1 MHKYVPP
8 PIAVGQSTDVG
19 RRRHEN
25 QDSMGYTQ
33 LDRFA
38 YKGAHLVICCDGM
51 GGASGGQQ
59 ASSTA
64 VEHILEYFKDGH
76 PSPEPDIAIREAVE
90 KAAEAVHEKA
100 QADPRLEGM
109 GTTCV
114 VVVMHNGYL
123 FAGHI
128 GDSRLYLW
136 RNGEMIRL
144 SRDHSRVQFMVEA
157 GIITEEEAKKHPHQ
171 NFLARVLGSNQ
182 QPRVELLAP
191 PRKMQL
197 GDRLLLCSDGLYNEV
212 EEDVMA
218 EVISQNE
225 PQAATEKLVKLA
237 NENGGNDNITVQIV
251 SYGDI
256 QPQVTEEAWFQ
267 FARPSHGAMF
277 YVACCVLFF
286 LLGFFSG
293 RTGQQAP
300 APARTYKSGHSHKH
314 HHHHDHARTK
324 HRHTHRGHSHGT
336 KPRYRVTPRKVVK
349 PHKHAHPHKHPH
361 KHVHPHNHRHPHA
374 HPHPHPHRHAV
385 KPRARVIRPAVVA
398 PRLVRKAPVVRRV
411 VLRKPVV
418 APRNRPVVRRVVPVA
433 APKRVAPRP
442 IQPVVRVKPAKVN
455 AVPPVK
461 AAKPVKKAPA
471 SRPAPRR

>member
-25 QDSMGYTQ
+25 QDSMGYAQ

-64 VEHILEYFKDGH
+64 VNNILEYFQEGH
-76 PSPEPDIAIREAVE
+76 PSPEPDLAIREAVE
-90 KAAEAVHEKA
+90 KAADSVQQKA

-114 VVVMHNGYL
+114 VVILHNGYL

-136 RNGEMIRL
+136 RNGKMIRL

-212 EEDVMA
+212 EEDTMA
-218 EVISQNE
+218 EVIAQLE
-225 PQAATEKLVKLA
+225 PQAATEKLVELA
-237 NENGGNDNITVQIV
+237 NQNGGNDNITVQIV

-256 QPQVTEEAWFQ
+256 QPKVLEEAWFQ
-267 FARPSHGAMF
+267 FERPSQGVLF

-293 RTGQQAP
+293 RTGQPPQKPTTKASFHGHGSG
-300 APARTYKSGHSHKH
+300 KSRAHIHHNHAGHDHKGHSHNHAGAKH
-314 HHHHDHARTK
+314 KGHNHAG
-324 HRHTHRGHSHGT
+324 HRHNHAGHIPKAKRRVARRAASHVVAPQ
-336 KPRYRVTPRKVVK
+336 PRLIQR
-349 PHKHAHPHKHPH
+349 
-361 KHVHPHNHRHPHA
+361 
-374 HPHPHPHRHAV
+374 
-385 KPRARVIRPAVVA
+385 AVVA
-398 PRLVRKAPVVRRV
+398 PKVNQPAPLHAPVVRSM
-411 VLRKPVV
+411 KPVPARPSQPVRPTAPSKVV
-418 APRNRPVVRRVVPVA
+418 AP
-433 APKRVAPRP
+433 APTRTIPSPNPQSKPSS
-442 IQPVVRVKPAKVN
+442 QPAQR
-455 AVPPVK
+455 
-461 AAKPVKKAPA
+461 
-471 SRPAPRR
+471 